1 MSPYDKA
8 EVPAIRH
15 MTRTMDPQAFS
26 QDCGCGAMAGQACPH
41 TPIRCPHSWSYVDLR
56 GGKRLKT
63 DMREVGDVRMCAFCG
78 RVERAKI
85 AWDTVVA

>member
-1 MSPYDKA
+1 
-8 EVPAIRH
+8 
-15 MTRTMDPQAFS
+15 MTRTMEPQAFS
-26 QDCGCGAMAGQACPH
+26 QDCGCGAMAGQPCPH

-63 DMREVGDVRMCAFCG
+63 DMRDVGDVRTCAFCG

-85 AWDTVVA
+85 GWDTVVA